1 MEEPMITEE
10 QRDELKLF
18 ARKPTC
24 PTNRASCLRKKAL
37 KNSLRI

>member
-10 QRDELKLF
+10 QRDELKTLCQ
-18 ARKPTC
+18 KPTC
-24 PTNRASCLRKKAL
+24 PTNRASCSRKKAL